1 MAEESFEEKTEQATP
16 RKREEAREKGE
27 VAKSRELPSVAVLLA
42 AMFTLTFLG
51 SHIYSQIRV
60 IMQTSFSLPLVKDLN
75 ISEFLGFAQEI
86 FRPFMLAIGPPLAA
100 AFITAIL
107 ANVVQIGFKIS
118 PKSLKPKFSK
128 LNPLKGFG
136 RLFSKQ
142 SFMELAKSLFKLALV
157 STIAYLTIKSE
168 MSQILL
174 LGTMELNSIFIY
186 MLTTFLKI
194 AIRCT
199 LAMIFLAVIDY
210 AFQKWDFEK
219 RLKMTKKEAKD
230 DHKRTEG
237 DPLIKSKIRSIQR
250 EMARKRMME
259 AVPQADVVIT
269 NPTHLA
275 VALKYE
281 AASMGAPKLVA
292 KGAGK
297 VAQRIK
303 ELAGKYN
310 IPLIENKELARSL
323 YQLAEI
329 DQEIPPNLYPAVAEV
344 LAYIYKLKTNYA
356 SSIA

>member
-1 MAEESFEEKTEQATP
+1 
-16 RKREEAREKGE
+16 
-27 VAKSRELPSVAVLLA
+27 
-42 AMFTLTFLG
+42 
-51 SHIYSQIRV
+51 
-60 IMQTSFSLPLVKDLN
+60 LVKDLN

-210 AFQKWDFEK
+210 AFQKWNFEQ